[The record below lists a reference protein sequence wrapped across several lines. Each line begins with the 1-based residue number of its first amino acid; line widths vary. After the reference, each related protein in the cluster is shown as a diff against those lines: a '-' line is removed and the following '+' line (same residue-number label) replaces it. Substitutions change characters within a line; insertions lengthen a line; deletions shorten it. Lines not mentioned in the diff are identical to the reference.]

1 MSLARTWSVG
11 LVGLAGGVVEVE
23 VDLSA
28 GLPGMAIVGL
38 ADTAIRE
45 SRDRVRAAVLNS
57 GLDWPNRKI
66 TIGLSPATLPK
77 HGSGYDLALAVGVL
91 AASEQ
96 LPIGAA
102 EKFLFLGELGLD
114 GRVRAIRG
122 VLPAVRAA
130 VGRGHQQVVVAEDN
144 GAEAQLDRNADVW
157 VGATLGEIVAFLRGD
172 QPGRRP
178 APVEE
183 LPASEVPDLI
193 DVVGQAAG
201 RLALEI
207 AAAGGHHLL
216 LTGPPGAGKTM
227 LAERL
232 PGILPPLT
240 DDEALEVTAVHSLAG
255 NLPRG
260 SPLIRRAPYES
271 PHHTATMPALVGGG
285 SPMARPGAISR
296 AHRGVL
302 FLDEAPEFGRRLLDS
317 LRQPLE
323 KGSVSLHRAAGVST
337 YPCRCQL
344 ILAANPCPCAPSTGD
359 ADCGCSSLARRRYAD
374 RLSGP
379 LLDRVDL
386 QVSLPPV
393 SRRTLLDSDA
403 PREGS
408 AEVGARVVHARGAAA
423 ARLSEW
429 GRQLNSDVPG
439 MVLRERLR
447 LPRGAMASA
456 EMALDRGLLS
466 VRGFDRVL
474 RVAWTLADLAG
485 MSSPGATEVDAAVG
499 LRLRRIG

>member
-1 MSLARTWSVG
+1 MALARTWSVG
-11 LVGLAGGVVEVE
+11 LVGLSGGVVEVE
-23 VDLSA
+23 VDLSQ

-96 LPIGAA
+96 VPVGAA
-102 EKFLFLGELGLD
+102 EKLLFLGELGLD

-122 VLPAVRAA
+122 VLPAVLAA
-130 VGRGHQQVVVAEDN
+130 AKAGHQQVLVADEN
-144 GAEAQLDRNADVW
+144 GPEAQLVGEADVW
-157 VGATLGEIVAFLRGD
+157 VGASLGDVVDFLRGD
-172 QPGRRP
+172 REGQRP
-178 APVEE
+178 AVVEAP
-183 LPASEVPDLI
+183 PAAAVPDLV

-240 DDEALEVTAVHSLAG
+240 DAEALEVTAVHSLAG

-260 SPLIRRAPYES
+260 APLIRRPPYES

-285 SPMARPGAISR
+285 SPTARPGAISR

-302 FLDEAPEFGRRLLDS
+302 FLDEAPEFARGLLDS

-323 KGSVSLHRAAGVST
+323 KGSVSLHRAAGVAS
-337 YPCRCQL
+337 YPCQCQL
-344 ILAANPCPCAPSTGD
+344 ILAANPCPCAPTTGD
-359 ADCGCSSLARRRYAD
+359 ADCSCTSVARRRYAS

-386 QVSLPPV
+386 QVSLPAV
-393 SRRTLLDSDA
+393 SRRALLDNDST
-403 PREGS
+403 PEGS
-408 AEVGARVVHARGAAA
+408 DLVAARVVQARAAAA
-423 ARLSEW
+423 ARLSTW
-429 GRQLNSDVPG
+429 GIQLNGHAPG
-439 MVLRERLR
+439 VVLRDRLR
-447 LPRGAMASA
+447 LPRAAQASA

-474 RVAWTLADLAG
+474 RVAWTLADLSG
-485 MSSPGATEVDAAVG
+485 MSSPGASEVDTAVG

>member
-1 MSLARTWSVG
+1 MALARTWSVG

-28 GLPGMAIVGL
+28 GMPGMAIVGL

-96 LPIGAA
+96 LPAGVA
-102 EKFLFLGELGLD
+102 ERFLFLGELGLD
-114 GRVRAIRG
+114 GRIRAIRG

-130 VGRGHQQVVVAEDN
+130 VRRGHRQIVVAQDN
-144 GAEAQLDRNADVW
+144 GAEAQLVGDVDVW
-157 VGATLGEIVAFLRGD
+157 VGACLGKVVAFLRGEE
-172 QPGRRP
+172 PGQRP
-178 APVEE
+178 GPVEE
-183 LPASEVPDLI
+183 PPPLEVPDLL

-232 PGILPPLT
+232 PGILPALSHE
-240 DDEALEVTAVHSLAG
+240 EALEVTAVHSLAG
-255 NLPRG
+255 DLPRG
-260 SPLIRRAPYES
+260 SPLIRRAPFES
-271 PHHTATMPALVGGG
+271 PHHTATMPSLVGGG

-302 FLDEAPEFGRRLLDS
+302 FLDEAPEFGRGVLDS

-323 KGSVSLHRAAGVST
+323 RGSVSLHRAAGVSV

-344 ILAANPCPCAPSTGD
+344 ILAANPCPCAPATGD
-359 ADCGCSSLARRRYAD
+359 ADCGCTSVARRRYAD

-386 QVSLPPV
+386 QVALPAV
-393 SRRTLLDSDA
+393 SRRALLEGDE

-408 AEVGARVVHARGAAA
+408 AEVAARVAQARATAGQ
-423 ARLSEW
+423 RLSAW
-429 GRQLNSDVPG
+429 GKRLNSEVPG
-439 MVLRERLR
+439 TVLRERLR
-447 LPRGAMASA
+447 LPKSALASA
-456 EMALDRGLLS
+456 ELALDRGLLS

-485 MSSPGATEVDAAVG
+485 TTTPGATEVDAAVG

>member
-1 MSLARTWSVG
+1 MSVARTWSVG

-38 ADTAIRE
+38 ADTAVRE

-77 HGSGYDLALAVGVL
+77 HGSGYDLALAIGVL

-96 LPIGAA
+96 LPVAA
-102 EKFLFLGELGLD
+102 ASKFLFLGELGLD
-114 GRVRAIRG
+114 GRIRPIRG

-130 VGRGHQQVVVAEDN
+130 VEHGHQNFLVAPGN
-144 GAEAQLDRNADVW
+144 GSEAQLVTAADVW
-157 VGATLGEIVAFLRGD
+157 VGPRLRDVVAFLRGETA
-172 QPGRRP
+172 GHRP
-178 APVEE
+178 AAVQAPP
-183 LPASEVPDLI
+183 PADIPDLL

-240 DDEALEVTAVHSLAG
+240 DEQALEVTAVHSLAG
-255 NLPRG
+255 DLASG
-260 SPLIRRAPYES
+260 APLIRCAPFES

-296 AHRGVL
+296 AHHGVL
-302 FLDEAPEFGRRLLDS
+302 FLDEAPEFARGVLDS

-323 KGSVSLHRAAGVST
+323 KGSVSLHRAAGVSV

-344 ILAANPCPCAPSTGD
+344 ILAANPCPCAPATGD
-359 ADCGCSSLARRRYAD
+359 ADCSCTSVARRRYAG

-379 LLDRVDL
+379 LLDRLDL
-386 QVSLPPV
+386 QVALPAV
-393 SRRTLLDSDA
+393 SRRTLLDTDA
-403 PREGS
+403 PRE
-408 AEVGARVVHARGAAA
+408 ATRDVARRVALARAASTQ
-423 ARLSEW
+423 RLSPW
-429 GRQLNSDVPG
+429 RKQLNSEVPG

-447 LPRGAMASA
+447 LPRAALASA
-456 EMALDRGLLS
+456 ELALDRGLLS

-474 RVAWTLADLAG
+474 RVAWTLGDLAG
-485 MSSPGATEVDAAVG
+485 LTIPGAAEVDAAVG
-499 LRLRRIG
+499 LRLRRVG

>member
-1 MSLARTWSVG
+1 
-11 LVGLAGGVVEVE
+11 
-23 VDLSA
+23 
-28 GLPGMAIVGL
+28 LPGMAIVGL

-96 LPIGAA
+96 VPVGAA

-114 GRVRAIRG
+114 GRVRPIRG
-122 VLPAVRAA
+122 VLPALLAA
-130 VGRGHQQVVVAEDN
+130 VKAGHQQVLVADEN
-144 GAEAQLDRNADVW
+144 GPEAQLVGEADVW
-157 VGATLGEIVAFLRGD
+157 VGASLGDVVAFLRGD
-172 QPGRRP
+172 REGRRP
-178 APVEE
+178 AAVEAP
-183 LPASEVPDLI
+183 PAAAVPDLV

-240 DDEALEVTAVHSLAG
+240 DAEALEVTAVHSLAG

-260 SPLIRRAPYES
+260 APLVRRPPYES

-285 SPMARPGAISR
+285 SPTARPGAISR

-302 FLDEAPEFGRRLLDS
+302 FLDEAPEFARGLLDS

-323 KGSVSLHRAAGVST
+323 KGSVSLHRAAGVAS

-344 ILAANPCPCAPSTGD
+344 ILAANPCPCAPTTGD
-359 ADCGCSSLARRRYAD
+359 ADCSCTSVARRRYAS

-386 QVSLPPV
+386 QVGLPAV
-393 SRRTLLDSDA
+393 SRRALLDNDST
-403 PREGS
+403 PEGS
-408 AEVGARVVHARGAAA
+408 DLVAARVVQARAAAA
-423 ARLSEW
+423 ARLSTW
-429 GRQLNSDVPG
+429 GIRLNGHAPG
-439 MVLRERLR
+439 VLLRDRLR
-447 LPRGAMASA
+447 LPRAAQASA

-474 RVAWTLADLAG
+474 RVAWTLADLSG
-485 MSSPGATEVDAAVG
+485 MSRPGASEVDTAVG

>member
-11 LVGLAGGVVEVE
+11 LVGLSGGVVEVE

-38 ADTAIRE
+38 ADTSVRE

-77 HGSGYDLALAVGVL
+77 HGSGYDLSLAVGLL
-91 AASEQ
+91 AASDQ
-96 LPIGAA
+96 VPCGAA

-122 VLPAVRAA
+122 VLPAVIAA
-130 VGRGHQQVVVAEDN
+130 VKEGHQHVVVAQEN
-144 GAEAQLDRNADVW
+144 GAEAQLVGDADVW
-157 VGATLGEIVAFLRGD
+157 VADTLADVVGFLCGD
-172 QPGRRP
+172 REGQRPVRVDAP
-178 APVEE
+178 APPET
-183 LPASEVPDLI
+183 PDLI
-193 DVVGQAAG
+193 DVVGQSAG

-240 DDEALEVTAVHSLAG
+240 DEEALQVTAVHSLAG
-255 NLPRG
+255 ELPRG
-260 SPLIRRAPYES
+260 SPLIRRAPFES

-285 SPMARPGAISR
+285 SPLARPGAISR

-302 FLDEAPEFGRRLLDS
+302 FLDEAPEFGRGVLDS

-323 KGSVSLHRAAGVST
+323 KGVVSLHRAAGVST

-344 ILAANPCPCAPSTGD
+344 ILAANPCPCAPATGD
-359 ADCGCSSLARRRYAD
+359 ADCGCTSLARRRYAD

-386 QVSLPPV
+386 HVGLPAV
-393 SRRTLLDSDA
+393 SRRALLDSSD

-408 AEVGARVVHARGAAA
+408 AQVGVRVAEARAAAA
-423 ARLSEW
+423 ARLSQW
-429 GRQLNSDVPG
+429 GRRLNSEVPG
-439 MVLRERLR
+439 VVLRESLR
-447 LPRGAMASA
+447 LPRQALTSA

-485 MSSPGATEVDAAVG
+485 AARPGSAEIDAAVG

>member
-11 LVGLAGGVVEVE
+11 LVGLTGGVVEVE
-23 VDLSA
+23 VDLSQ

-96 LPIGAA
+96 VPVGAA

-122 VLPAVRAA
+122 VLPAVLAA
-130 VGRGHQQVVVAEDN
+130 AKAGHQQVLVADEN
-144 GAEAQLDRNADVW
+144 GPEAQLVGEADVW
-157 VGATLGEIVAFLRGD
+157 VGASLGDVVDFLRGD
-172 QPGRRP
+172 RDGQRP
-178 APVEE
+178 ATVAAPTS
-183 LPASEVPDLI
+183 AAVPDLV

-240 DDEALEVTAVHSLAG
+240 DAEALEVTAVHSLAG

-260 SPLIRRAPYES
+260 APLIRRPPYES

-285 SPMARPGAISR
+285 SPTARPGAISR

-302 FLDEAPEFGRRLLDS
+302 FLDEAPEFARGVLDS

-323 KGSVSLHRAAGVST
+323 KGSVSLHRAAGVAS

-344 ILAANPCPCAPSTGD
+344 ILAANPCPCAPTTGD
-359 ADCGCSSLARRRYAD
+359 ADCSCTSVARRRYAS

-386 QVSLPPV
+386 HVSLPAV
-393 SRRTLLDSDA
+393 SRRALLDNDST
-403 PREGS
+403 PEGS
-408 AEVGARVVHARGAAA
+408 DLVAGRVVQARAAA
-423 ARLSEW
+423 ASRLSNW
-429 GRQLNSDVPG
+429 GIQLNGQAPG
-439 MVLRERLR
+439 VVLRDRLR
-447 LPRGAMASA
+447 LPRAAQASA

-474 RVAWTLADLAG
+474 RVAWTLADLSG
-485 MSSPGATEVDAAVG
+485 MSSPGASEVDTAVG

>member
-11 LVGLAGGVVEVE
+11 LVGLSGGVVEVE

-28 GLPGMAIVGL
+28 GLPGVAIVGL

-77 HGSGYDLALAVGVL
+77 HGSGYDLALAIGVL

-96 LPIGAA
+96 LPAGAA

-114 GRVRAIRG
+114 GRVRGIRG
-122 VLPAVRAA
+122 VLPAVLAA
-130 VGRGHQQVVVAEDN
+130 VRSCHDQVVVGEEN
-144 GAEAQLDRNADVW
+144 GPEAQLVGAADVW
-157 VGATLGEIVAFLRGD
+157 VGDTLASVVGFLRGD
-172 QPGRRP
+172 LEGQRP
-178 APVEE
+178 AAVDAPT
-183 LPASEVPDLI
+183 PAAVPDLI

-240 DDEALEVTAVHSLAG
+240 DEEALEVTAVHSLSG
-255 NLPRG
+255 SLPRG
-260 SPLIRRAPYES
+260 SPLIRRPPYES
-271 PHHTATMPALVGGG
+271 PHHTATMPSLVGGG

-302 FLDEAPEFGRRLLDS
+302 FLDEAPEFARGVLDS

-323 KGSVSLHRAAGVST
+323 NGSVMLHRAAGVST

-344 ILAANPCPCAPSTGD
+344 ILAANPCACAPATGD
-359 ADCGCSSLARRRYAD
+359 ADCGCTSVARRRYAD

-386 QVSLPPV
+386 QVSLPAV
-393 SRRTLLDSDA
+393 SRRALLDSDQ

-408 AEVGARVVHARGAAA
+408 ADVAGRVLRARAAA
-423 ARLSEW
+423 ASRLSAW
-429 GRQLNSDVPG
+429 GRRLNGEAPG
-439 MVLRERLR
+439 ALLREQLR
-447 LPRGAMASA
+447 LPRAALASA
-456 EMALDRGLLS
+456 ELALDRGLLS

-474 RVAWTLADLAG
+474 RVAWTLADLG
-485 MSSPGATEVDAAVG
+485 GLTSPGAAEVDAAVG

>member
-23 VDLSA
+23 VDLSS

-45 SRDRVRAAVLNS
+45 SRDRVRAAVINS
-57 GLDWPNRKI
+57 SLDWPNRKI

-96 LPIGAA
+96 LPAGAA

-122 VLPAVRAA
+122 VLSAVLAA
-130 VGRGHQQVVVAEDN
+130 VKSGHQQVVVAADN
-144 GAEAQLDRNADVW
+144 GSEAQLVRDADVW
-157 VGATLGEIVAFLRGD
+157 VGATLGDVVAFLRGD
-172 QPGRRP
+172 QDGQRP
-178 APVEE
+178 APVVQPPP
-183 LPASEVPDLI
+183 LAVPDLV

-240 DDEALEVTAVHSLAG
+240 DDEALEVTAVHSLSG

-260 SPLIRRAPYES
+260 SPLIRRAPFES
-271 PHHTATMPALVGGG
+271 PHHSATMPALVGGG

-302 FLDEAPEFGRRLLDS
+302 FLDEAPEFGRGLLDS

-323 KGSVSLHRAAGVST
+323 NGVVSLHRAAGVST
-337 YPCRCQL
+337 FPCRCQL
-344 ILAANPCPCAPSTGD
+344 ILAANPCPCAPATGD
-359 ADCGCSSLARRRYAD
+359 ADCGCSSIARRRYAD

-386 QVSLPPV
+386 QVGLPAV
-393 SRRTLLDSDA
+393 SRRALLDGDA
-403 PREGS
+403 ERESS
-408 AEVGARVVHARGAAA
+408 AEVAARVLHARAASA
-423 ARLSEW
+423 ARLSAW
-429 GRQLNSDVPG
+429 GRHLNSDVPG
-439 MVLRERLR
+439 ALLRERLR
-447 LPRGAMASA
+447 LPRVALASA

-485 MSSPGATEVDAAVG
+485 MSSPSGAEVDAAVG
-499 LRLRRIG
+499 LRLRRLG

>member
-11 LVGLAGGVVEVE
+11 LVGLSGGVVEVE
-23 VDLSA
+23 VDLSQ

-96 LPIGAA
+96 LPVGAA

-122 VLPAVRAA
+122 VLPAVLAA
-130 VGRGHQQVVVAEDN
+130 VKAGHQQVLVADEN
-144 GAEAQLDRNADVW
+144 GAEAQLVGEADVW
-157 VGATLGEIVAFLRGD
+157 VAASLGDVVAFLRGD
-172 QPGRRP
+172 REGQRP
-178 APVEE
+178 AQVQA
-183 LPASEVPDLI
+183 PAAAAVPDLV
-193 DVVGQAAG
+193 DVVGQAVG

-232 PGILPPLT
+232 PGILPPLS
-240 DDEALEVTAVHSLAG
+240 DAEALEVTAVHSLAG

-260 SPLIRRAPYES
+260 APLIRRPPYES

-285 SPMARPGAISR
+285 SPTARPGAISR

-302 FLDEAPEFGRRLLDS
+302 FLDEAPEFAHGLLDS

-323 KGSVSLHRAAGVST
+323 KGSVSLHRAAGVAS

-344 ILAANPCPCAPSTGD
+344 ILAANPCPCAPTTGD
-359 ADCGCSSLARRRYAD
+359 ADCSCTSVARRRYAS

-386 QVSLPPV
+386 QVTLPAV
-393 SRRTLLDSDA
+393 SRRALLDNDSTPEA
-403 PREGS
+403 S
-408 AEVGARVVHARGAAA
+408 ALVAARVVKARETAA
-423 ARLSEW
+423 ARLSLW
-429 GRQLNSDVPG
+429 GIRLNGHVPG
-439 MVLRERLR
+439 AVLRDRLR
-447 LPRGAMASA
+447 LPRAVQASA
-456 EMALDRGLLS
+456 ELALDRGLLS

-474 RVAWTLADLAG
+474 RVAWSLADLSG
-485 MSSPGATEVDAAVG
+485 MSSPGASEVDTAVG

>member
-11 LVGLAGGVVEVE
+11 LVGLSGGVVEVE

-38 ADTAIRE
+38 ADTAVRE

-96 LPIGAA
+96 LPSGVA

-130 VGRGHQQVVVAEDN
+130 VKRGHQQVVVADDN
-144 GAEAQLDRNADVW
+144 GSEAQLVGDADVW
-157 VGATLGEIVAFLRGD
+157 VGATLSEVVAFLRGD
-172 QPGRRP
+172 QPGQRP
-178 APVEE
+178 APVDE
-183 LPASEVPDLI
+183 PPPPEVPDLI

-240 DDEALEVTAVHSLAG
+240 DDEALEVTAVHSLGG

-260 SPLIRRAPYES
+260 APLIRRAPFES

-302 FLDEAPEFGRRLLDS
+302 FLDEAPEFTRGLLDS

-344 ILAANPCPCAPSTGD
+344 ILAANPCPCAPATGD
-359 ADCGCSSLARRRYAD
+359 ADCGCTSIVRRRYAD

-386 QVSLPPV
+386 QVGLPAV
-393 SRRTLLDSDA
+393 SRRALLDDQA

-408 AEVGARVVHARGAAA
+408 AEVGARVEQARAAAA
-423 ARLSEW
+423 ARLSAW
-429 GRQLNSDVPG
+429 GRRLNSDVPG
-439 MVLRERLR
+439 AVLREGLR
-447 LPRGAMASA
+447 LPRTALASA
-456 EMALDRGLLS
+456 ELALDRGLLS

-485 MSSPGATEVDAAVG
+485 MSSPSAAEVDAAVG
-499 LRLRRIG
+499 LRLRRTR

>member
-11 LVGLAGGVVEVE
+11 LVGLEGGVVEVE
-23 VDLSA
+23 VDLSP
-28 GLPGMAIVGL
+28 GVPGMAIVGL

-57 GLDWPNRKI
+57 GLEWPNRKI

-96 LPIGAA
+96 IPLGAA
-102 EKFLFLGELGLD
+102 EKFLFMGELGLD
-114 GRVRAIRG
+114 GRIRPIRG

-130 VGRGHQQVVVAEDN
+130 VHRGHQQVVVPRDN
-144 GAEAQLDRNADVW
+144 GSEAQLVTDADVW
-157 VGATLGEIVAFLRGD
+157 VGATLRSVIGFLRGD
-172 QPGRRP
+172 HDGLRPDPIVVPP
-178 APVEE
+178 AP
-183 LPASEVPDLI
+183 PVPDLI

-240 DDEALEVTAVHSLAG
+240 ESDALEVTAIHSLAG

-260 SPLIRRAPYES
+260 APLIRRAPFES
-271 PHHTATMPALVGGG
+271 PHHTATMPSLVGGG
-285 SPMARPGAISR
+285 SPLARPGAISR

-302 FLDEAPEFGRRLLDS
+302 FLDEAPEFRRGVLDS

-323 KGSVSLHRAAGVST
+323 KGLVTLHRAAGVST

-344 ILAANPCPCAPSTGD
+344 ILAANPCPCAPATGD
-359 ADCGCSSLARRRYAD
+359 ADCGCTSIARRRYAD

-386 QVSLPPV
+386 QVVLPAV
-393 SRRTLLDSDA
+393 SRRALLDAES

-408 AEVGARVVHARGAAA
+408 AHVARRVDRARAAA
-423 ARLSEW
+423 VQRLAEW
-429 GRQLNSDVPG
+429 GSHLNSEVPG
-439 MVLRERLR
+439 TVLREQLR
-447 LPRGAMASA
+447 LPRAALVSA
-456 EMALDRGLLS
+456 ELALDRGLLS

-485 MSSPGATEVDAAVG
+485 LSSPGAAEVDAAVG
-499 LRLRRIG
+499 LRLRRVG

>member
-1 MSLARTWSVG
+1 MALARTWSVG

-23 VDLSA
+23 VDLSS
-28 GLPGMAIVGL
+28 GMPGMAIVGL

-96 LPIGAA
+96 LPAGTA

-114 GRVRAIRG
+114 GRIRAIRG
-122 VLPAVRAA
+122 VLPAIRAA
-130 VGRGHQQVVVAEDN
+130 VRRGHQQVVVGQDN
-144 GAEAQLDRNADVW
+144 GSEAQLVGDADVW
-157 VGATLGEIVAFLRGD
+157 VGSCLGEVVAFLRGTD
-172 QPGRRP
+172 PGRRP
-178 APVEE
+178 EPVEE
-183 LPASEVPDLI
+183 PPPPDVPDLL

-207 AAAGGHHLL
+207 AAAGGHHVL

-240 DDEALEVTAVHSLAG
+240 DEEALEVTAVHSLAG
-255 NLPRG
+255 DLPRG
-260 SPLIRRAPYES
+260 SPLIRRPPFES
-271 PHHTATMPALVGGG
+271 PHHTATMPSLVGGG

-302 FLDEAPEFGRRLLDS
+302 FLDEAPEFGRGVLDS

-344 ILAANPCPCAPSTGD
+344 ILAANPCPCAPATGD
-359 ADCGCSSLARRRYAD
+359 ADCGCTSTARRRYTD

-386 QVSLPPV
+386 QVALPAV
-393 SRRTLLDSDA
+393 SRRALLDIDA
-403 PREGS
+403 PREASPQVAERVAQARAS
-408 AEVGARVVHARGAAA
+408 AGQRLAA
-423 ARLSEW
+423 W
-429 GRQLNSDVPG
+429 GKNLNSEVPG
-439 MVLRERLR
+439 TVLRERLR
-447 LPRGAMASA
+447 LPKAALASA
-456 EMALDRGLLS
+456 ELAIDRGLLS

-485 MSSPGATEVDAAVG
+485 MTSPGAAEVDAAVG

>member
-11 LVGLAGGVVEVE
+11 LVGLSGGVVEVE

-96 LPIGAA
+96 VPSGAA

-122 VLPAVRAA
+122 VLPAVLAA
-130 VGRGHQQVVVAEDN
+130 VERGHQQMVVAAEN
-144 GAEAQLDRNADVW
+144 GPEAQLVGDADVW
-157 VGATLGEIVAFLRGD
+157 VGATLADVVAFLRGD
-172 QPGRRP
+172 MEGQRP
-178 APVEE
+178 APVEA
-183 LPASEVPDLI
+183 PAPPDVPDLI
-193 DVVGQAAG
+193 DVVGQPAG

-240 DDEALEVTAVHSLAG
+240 DAEALEVTAVHSLAG

-260 SPLIRRAPYES
+260 APLIRRAPYES
-271 PHHTATMPALVGGG
+271 PHHTSTMPALVGGG
-285 SPMARPGAISR
+285 SPLARPGAISR

-302 FLDEAPEFGRRLLDS
+302 FLDEAPEFGRVLLDS

-323 KGSVSLHRAAGVST
+323 NGAVTLHRAAGVST

-344 ILAANPCPCAPSTGD
+344 ILAANPCPCAPATGD
-359 ADCGCSSLARRRYAD
+359 ADCGCTSLARRRYAD

-386 QVSLPPV
+386 QVSLPAV
-393 SRRTLLDSDA
+393 SRRALLDSDA
-403 PREGS
+403 PREAS
-408 AEVGARVVHARGAAA
+408 AQVAARVEQARAAA
-423 ARLSEW
+423 GERLSAW
-429 GRQLNSDVPG
+429 SRHLNSEVPG
-439 MVLRERLR
+439 AVLRERLR
-447 LPRGAMASA
+447 LPRATLASA

-474 RVAWTLADLAG
+474 RVAWTLADLTG
-485 MSSPGATEVDAAVG
+485 LTSPSTAEVDTAVG

>member
-11 LVGLAGGVVEVE
+11 LVGLSGGVVEVE

-45 SRDRVRAAVLNS
+45 SRDRVRAAVINS

-96 LPIGAA
+96 LPADAA

-114 GRVRAIRG
+114 GRVRTIRG
-122 VLPAVRAA
+122 VLPAVLTA
-130 VGRGHQQVVVAEDN
+130 VKRGHQQVIVGEDN
-144 GAEAQLDRNADVW
+144 GPEAQLVGEADVW
-157 VGATLGEIVAFLRGD
+157 VAPTLTDVVGFLRGD
-172 QPGRRP
+172 REGQRP
-178 APVEE
+178 APVDA
-183 LPASEVPDLI
+183 PSPPEVADLI

-260 SPLIRRAPYES
+260 APLIRRAPFES

-302 FLDEAPEFGRRLLDS
+302 FLDEAPEFGRGLLDS

-323 KGSVSLHRAAGVST
+323 NGSVSLHRAAGVST

-344 ILAANPCPCAPSTGD
+344 ILAANPCPCAPATGD
-359 ADCGCSSLARRRYAD
+359 ADCGCSSVARRRYAD

-386 QVSLPPV
+386 QVSLPAV
-393 SRRTLLDSDA
+393 SRRALLDCHA

-408 AEVGARVVHARGAAA
+408 AQVSARVTQARATAA
-423 ARLSEW
+423 ARLSTW
-429 GRQLNSDVPG
+429 GRHLNSEVPG
-439 MVLRERLR
+439 MVLREHLR
-447 LPRGAMASA
+447 LPRAALASA

-474 RVAWTLADLAG
+474 RVAWTLADLTG
-485 MSSPGATEVDAAVG
+485 MTSPGAAEVDAAVG

>member
-1 MSLARTWSVG
+1 MTLARTWSVG
-11 LVGLAGGVVEVE
+11 LVGISGGVVEVE
-23 VDLSA
+23 VDLSQ
-28 GLPGMAIVGL
+28 GVPGMAIVGL
-38 ADTAIRE
+38 ADTAVRE

-57 GLDWPNRKI
+57 GLEWPNRKI

-77 HGSGYDLALAVGVL
+77 HGSGYDLALAIGVL
-91 AASEQ
+91 AASDQ
-96 LPIGAA
+96 VPPDAV

-114 GRVRAIRG
+114 GRVRPIRG
-122 VLPAVRAA
+122 VLPAVLAA
-130 VGRGHQQVVVAEDN
+130 VEMGHPHVLVADDN
-144 GAEAQLDRNADVW
+144 GSEAQLVPDADVW
-157 VGATLGEIVAFLRGD
+157 VAAELIDVVTFLRGER
-172 QPGRRP
+172 PGDR
-178 APVEE
+178 ASTPVVV
-183 LPASEVPDLI
+183 AGSAMPDLV

-232 PGILPPLT
+232 PGILPQLT
-240 DDEALEVTAVHSLAG
+240 DDQALEVTAVHSLAG
-255 NLPRG
+255 NLAPG
-260 SPLIRRAPYES
+260 TPLIRRAPFEN

-302 FLDEAPEFGRRLLDS
+302 FLDEAPEFGRGLLDS

-323 KGSVSLHRAAGVST
+323 NGSVSLHRAAGVST

-344 ILAANPCPCAPSTGD
+344 ILAANPCPCAPATGD
-359 ADCGCSSLARRRYAD
+359 ADCGCTSVVRRRYAG

-386 QVSLPPV
+386 QVNLPAV
-393 SRRTLLDSDA
+393 SRRALLDSDA
-403 PREGS
+403 PREDS
-408 AEVGARVVHARGAAA
+408 ASVAERVVSARAAAA
-423 ARLSEW
+423 ARLGAW
-429 GRQLNSDVPG
+429 GRHLNSEVPG
-439 MVLRERLR
+439 VVLRERLR
-447 LPRGAMASA
+447 LSRTVLASA
-456 EMALDRGLLS
+456 ELALDRGLLS

-485 MSSPGATEVDAAVG
+485 MNSPGATEVDAAVG
-499 LRLRRIG
+499 LRLRRIA

>member
-11 LVGLAGGVVEVE
+11 LVGLSGGVVEVE

-96 LPIGAA
+96 VPPGAA

-114 GRVRAIRG
+114 GRIRAIRG
-122 VLPAVRAA
+122 VLPAVLAA
-130 VGRGHQQVVVAEDN
+130 VKRGHQQVVVAKEN
-144 GAEAQLDRNADVW
+144 GPEAQLVSDADVW
-157 VGATLGEIVAFLRGD
+157 VGATLAEVVAFLRGD
-172 QPGRRP
+172 AEGQRP
-178 APVEE
+178 TPVEA
-183 LPASEVPDLI
+183 PPVPEVPDLI

-240 DDEALEVTAVHSLAG
+240 DKEALEVTAVHSLAG
-255 NLPRG
+255 DLPRG
-260 SPLIRRAPYES
+260 APLIRRAPYES

-302 FLDEAPEFGRRLLDS
+302 FLDEAPEFGRVLLDS

-323 KGSVSLHRAAGVST
+323 NGAVTLHRAAGVST

-344 ILAANPCPCAPSTGD
+344 ILAANPCPCAPATGD
-359 ADCGCSSLARRRYAD
+359 ADCGCTSVARRRYAD

-386 QVSLPPV
+386 QVTLPAV
-393 SRRTLLDSDA
+393 SRRALLDSAA
-403 PREGS
+403 PREAS
-408 AEVGARVVHARGAAA
+408 AQVAARVEQARAAA
-423 ARLSEW
+423 EQRLSAW
-429 GRQLNSDVPG
+429 GKRLNSEVPG
-439 MVLRERLR
+439 VVLREALR
-447 LPRGAMASA
+447 LPRATLAGAELAM
-456 EMALDRGLLS
+456 DRGLLS

-474 RVAWTLADLAG
+474 RVAWTLADLG
-485 MSSPGATEVDAAVG
+485 GLSSPRTTEVDTAVG

>member
-11 LVGLAGGVVEVE
+11 LVGLSGGVVEVE
-23 VDLSA
+23 VDLSS

-96 LPIGAA
+96 LPVGAV

-130 VGRGHQQVVVAEDN
+130 VKRGHRQVVVAEDN
-144 GAEAQLDRNADVW
+144 GSEAQLVGDADVW
-157 VGATLGEIVAFLRGD
+157 VGATLGDVVGFLRGD
-172 QPGRRP
+172 QPGQRP
-178 APVEE
+178 VPVDE
-183 LPASEVPDLI
+183 PPPTEVLDLI

-255 NLPRG
+255 DLPRG
-260 SPLIRRAPYES
+260 APLIRRAPYES

-302 FLDEAPEFGRRLLDS
+302 FLDEAPEFGRGLLDS

-323 KGSVSLHRAAGVST
+323 KGTVSLHRAAGVST

-344 ILAANPCPCAPSTGD
+344 ILAANPCPCAPTTGD
-359 ADCGCSSLARRRYAD
+359 ADCGCTSVARRRYAD

-386 QVSLPPV
+386 QVSLPAV
-393 SRRTLLDSDA
+393 SRRALLDSDA
-403 PREGS
+403 PREAS
-408 AEVGARVVHARGAAA
+408 AEVGARVVLARAAA
-423 ARLSEW
+423 ASRLSEW
-429 GRQLNSDVPG
+429 GRRLNSEVPSV
-439 MVLRERLR
+439 VLRERLR
-447 LPRGAMASA
+447 LPRGALASA
-456 EMALDRGLLS
+456 EIALDRGLLS

-485 MSSPGATEVDAAVG
+485 MNSPTTAEVDAAVG

>member
-11 LVGLAGGVVEVE
+11 LVGLEGGVVEVE
-23 VDLSA
+23 VDLSS
-28 GLPGMAIVGL
+28 GIPGMAIGGL

-57 GLDWPNRKI
+57 GLEWPNRKI

-96 LPIGAA
+96 VPAGAA

-114 GRVRAIRG
+114 GRTRPIRG

-130 VGRGHQQVVVAEDN
+130 VQRGHQQVVVACDN
-144 GAEAQLDRNADVW
+144 GAEAQLVTDADVW
-157 VGATLGEIVAFLRGD
+157 VGAHLMDVVAFLRGD
-172 QPGRRP
+172 REGLRPDPVEVPPP
-178 APVEE
+178 APA
-183 LPASEVPDLI
+183 LDLI

-260 SPLIRRAPYES
+260 APLIRRAPFEN

-302 FLDEAPEFGRRLLDS
+302 FLDEAPEFGRGVLDS

-323 KGSVSLHRAAGVST
+323 NGTVSLHRAAGVSI

-344 ILAANPCPCAPSTGD
+344 ILAANPCPCAPATGD
-359 ADCGCSSLARRRYAD
+359 VDCGCTSVARRRYAD

-386 QVSLPPV
+386 QVALPAV
-393 SRRTLLDSDA
+393 SRRALLDVDG

-408 AEVGARVVHARGAAA
+408 AQVAARVSQARAAA
-423 ARLSEW
+423 AHRLIAW
-429 GRQLNSDVPG
+429 GSHLNSEVPG

-447 LPRGAMASA
+447 LPRAALASA

-485 MSSPGATEVDAAVG
+485 LDSPGSAQIDAAVG

>member
-1 MSLARTWSVG
+1 MPLARTWSVG
-11 LVGLAGGVVEVE
+11 LVGLSGGVVEVE

-38 ADTAIRE
+38 ADTAVRE

-91 AASEQ
+91 AASQQ
-96 LPIGAA
+96 LPSGVA

-114 GRVRAIRG
+114 GRVRPVRG
-122 VLPAVRAA
+122 VLPAVLEA
-130 VGRGHQQVVVAEDN
+130 VKRGHQHVVVAAEN
-144 GAEAQLDRNADVW
+144 GSEAQLVGAADVW
-157 VGATLGEIVAFLRGD
+157 VGSTLAHVVAFLRGD
-172 QPGRRP
+172 RNGQRP
-178 APVEE
+178 EPLEE
-183 LPASEVPDLI
+183 AATPAIPDLI

-216 LTGPPGAGKTM
+216 LTGAPGTGKTM

-232 PGILPPLT
+232 PGILPLLT
-240 DDEALEVTAVHSLAG
+240 DEEALEVTAVHSLAG
-255 NLPRG
+255 DLPRVT
-260 SPLIRRAPYES
+260 PLIRRAPFES

-302 FLDEAPEFGRRLLDS
+302 FLDEAPEFGRGLLDS

-323 KGSVSLHRAAGVST
+323 KGSVSLHRAAGVSV

-344 ILAANPCPCAPSTGD
+344 ILAANPCPCAPATGD
-359 ADCGCSSLARRRYAD
+359 RDCSCTSVTRRRYAN

-386 QVSLPPV
+386 QVSLPTV
-393 SRRTLLDSDA
+393 SRQMLLDSDSS
-403 PREGS
+403 REGS
-408 AEVGARVVHARGAAA
+408 KQVAARVRQARGAASQ
-423 ARLSEW
+423 RLSPW
-429 GRQLNSDVPG
+429 GRYLNSEVPG
-439 MVLRERLR
+439 TVLREHLG
-447 LPRGAMASA
+447 LPRAALASA

-474 RVAWTLADLAG
+474 RVSWTLADLAG
-485 MSSPGATEVDAAVG
+485 LDIPGAGEVDVAVG
-499 LRLRRIG
+499 LRLRRLT

>member
-11 LVGLAGGVVEVE
+11 LVGLSGGVVEVE
-23 VDLSA
+23 VDLSQ

-96 LPIGAA
+96 VPVGAA

-114 GRVRAIRG
+114 GRVRPIRG
-122 VLPAVRAA
+122 VLPALLAA
-130 VGRGHQQVVVAEDN
+130 VKAGHQQVLVADEN
-144 GAEAQLDRNADVW
+144 GPEAPLVGEADVW
-157 VGATLGEIVAFLRGD
+157 VGASLGDVVAFLRGD
-172 QPGRRP
+172 REGRRP
-178 APVEE
+178 AAVEAP
-183 LPASEVPDLI
+183 PAAAVPDLV

-240 DDEALEVTAVHSLAG
+240 DAEALEVTAVHSLAG

-260 SPLIRRAPYES
+260 APLVRRPPYES

-285 SPMARPGAISR
+285 SPTARPGAISR

-302 FLDEAPEFGRRLLDS
+302 FLDEAPEFARGLLDS

-323 KGSVSLHRAAGVST
+323 KGSVSLHRAAGVAS

-344 ILAANPCPCAPSTGD
+344 ILAANPCPCAPTTGD
-359 ADCGCSSLARRRYAD
+359 ADCSCTSVARRRYAS

-386 QVSLPPV
+386 QVGLPAV
-393 SRRTLLDSDA
+393 SRRALLDNDST
-403 PREGS
+403 PEGS
-408 AEVGARVVHARGAAA
+408 DLVAARVVQARAAAA
-423 ARLSEW
+423 ARLSTW
-429 GRQLNSDVPG
+429 GIRLNGHAPG
-439 MVLRERLR
+439 VLLRDRLR
-447 LPRGAMASA
+447 LPRAAQASA

-474 RVAWTLADLAG
+474 RVAWTLADLSG
-485 MSSPGATEVDAAVG
+485 MSRPGASEVDTAVG